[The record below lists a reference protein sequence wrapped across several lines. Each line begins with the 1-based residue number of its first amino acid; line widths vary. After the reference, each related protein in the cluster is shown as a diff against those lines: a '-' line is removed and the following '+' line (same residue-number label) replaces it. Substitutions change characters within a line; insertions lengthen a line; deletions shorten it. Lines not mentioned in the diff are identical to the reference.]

1 MISFSTILLRL
12 FAALL
17 LGSLIGLE
25 REYRHRNAGLR
36 TNALVAVGT
45 ALFTIISAYSF
56 DELLSRQHISLD
68 PTRIASY
75 VVAGIGFL
83 GGGTIYFR
91 QDSHKVKGLTTAA
104 AIWAVAAIGMACGA
118 GLLLEAV
125 VTTLLVLIILVGFR
139 YLEVFLQPAHA
150 SHAHLLH
157 IQTTSEAQGQLLGD
171 IYEACERAKIIVER
185 VEIHRL
191 GKGDNHEGEVFE
203 LVCYSHKKGP
213 LLQATDI
220 IRAFVGVKSLQFEE
234 HEVP

>member
-104 AIWAVAAIGMACGA
+104 AIWTVAAIGMACGA
-118 GLLLEAV
+118 GLLLGAV
-125 VTTLLVLIILVGFR
+125 LTTIF
-139 YLEVFLQPAHA
+139 
-150 SHAHLLH
+150 
-157 IQTTSEAQGQLLGD
+157 
-171 IYEACERAKIIVER
+171 
-185 VEIHRL
+185 
-191 GKGDNHEGEVFE
+191 
-203 LVCYSHKKGP
+203 
-213 LLQATDI
+213 
-220 IRAFVGVKSLQFEE
+220 
-234 HEVP
+234 